1 MKETL
6 LNNKMKFLVGY
17 QEAYNYALPFTEK
30 REELENTLRYIID
43 HLHHNCYMVC
53 SDGKNAEVV
62 KLQSTTTSPSL
73 KPYLTQKINKTIKGD
88 KRKSLLKTLRSKEWR
103 IMQCVVKPY
112 KTSSDPQFERFI
124 ADMKIPRGVFI
135 FTLSDAQILREDG
148 KEPWQMITGSKPL
161 NLDISKHLPIFA
173 YSGQKGYLDMPI
185 PTYDDIELYFKPYNP
200 PIIQWE
206 QKQEKA
212 VFRAGTATGCGYTT
226 DTNQRLK
233 LASMRS
239 EKLDV
244 GIVKKSTGLKFDP
257 IHGLGNKNPNVPL
270 VSFMSMDEQA
280 TYKYIIHVDGN
291 VLAYRL
297 LKSMLLGS
305 VILRVKSPYIHWLDH
320 LMKPN
325 KHYIEIKEDLSDLEE
340 MVDWCISND
349 SKCKKIAERSK
360 KFAEAVL
367 EPLFMKKFFE
377 KLLR

>member
-17 QEAYNYALPFTEK
+17 QEAYNYALPFTDK
-30 REELENTLRYIID
+30 KEELENTLHYIID

-53 SDGKNAEVV
+53 SDGINAEVT
-62 KLQSTTTSPSL
+62 KLQSTTTAPSL
-73 KPYLTQKINKTIKGD
+73 KPYLTQKLNKTIKGD

-103 IMQCVVKPY
+103 VMQCVVKPY
-112 KTSSDPQFERFI
+112 KSSSDPQFERFI

-148 KEPWQMITGSKPL
+148 QEPWQMITGPKKI
-161 NLDISKHLPIFA
+161 DINMSKHLPVFA
-173 YSGQKGYLDMPI
+173 YSGQKGYLDIPI
-185 PTYDDIELYFKPYNP
+185 PTFDDIELYFKPYNP
-200 PIIQWE
+200 PIIEWE

-212 VFRAGTATGCGYTT
+212 VFRAGTATGCGYTP

-233 LASMRS
+233 LATMRS

-244 GIVKKSTGLKFDP
+244 GIVKKSSGLKFDP
-257 IHGLGNKNPNVPL
+257 IYGLGNIQPNIPL
-270 VSFMSMDEQA
+270 VSFMSMDDQA
-280 TYKYIIHVDGN
+280 KYKYIIHVDGN

-297 LKSMLLGS
+297 LKTMLLGS
-305 VILRVKSPYIHWLDH
+305 VILRVRSPYVHWLDH

-325 KHYIEIKEDLSDLEE
+325 KHYIEIKEDLSNLEE
-340 MVDWCISND
+340 IVDWCILND

-360 KFAEAVL
+360 KFAEAAL
-367 EPLFMKKFFE
+367 KPSFMKKYFE